1 MFQQFLADLY
11 AQTTAAHKAGKTVEQ
26 AAAEKAWMSKY
37 AGYNSTRL
45 TAAVQAIY
53 DELNGK

>member
-1 MFQQFLADLY
+1 V
-11 AQTTAAHKAGKTVEQ
+11 AAHTAGKTVEQ
-26 AAAEKAWMSKY
+26 AAADKAWMSNY
-37 AGYNSTRL
+37 PDYNSTRL